1 MNKKYSFTRT
11 ISVPASIAVSLNDLL
26 IVRNRKT
33 TDKKGFMDFF
43 TLFDKKNTIENFRN
57 LYKIYPAQKVK
68 RKGAI
73 SQFNYDLKD
82 MNVTYSY
89 NGKQSTLDEFL
100 KNTITTGFIIMKDH
114 KVVNEQYFHGNTC
127 ESLNTSWSLA
137 KSFLSALVGIAI
149 DEGHIKSVQDLIITY
164 LPELRDSGYKNVS
177 IKECLQMCS
186 GIYFNEDYHNFSS
199 DFYMLM
205 QASLITSKGV
215 NNYINRFKYKEF
227 SGKFSYKSIDTQV
240 LGMLVAK
247 ATGRNLAQYL
257 QEKIWEPLGMESH
270 AFWNIGSD
278 GSTIPY
284 SFLNATL
291 RDFARFGLLYL
302 HNGNWKRKQIISQEW
317 IREST
322 IPERHNLLKDN
333 QSHFTDNYQYQWW
346 TPGPDY
352 IVGEFLAIGIWG
364 QNIYINQPEN
374 LVIVRTSADPSFE
387 KHHYEMYAVY
397 RAIVDFLRKES

>member
-1 MNKKYSFTRT
+1 MNKKYSFKRT
-11 ISVPASIAVSLNDLL
+11 IMIPASIAIGLNDLL
-26 IVRNRKT
+26 KLRNKNT
-33 TDKKGFMDFF
+33 TNKKRFVDFHI
-43 TLFDKKNTIENFRN
+43 LFDKKKTIENFRN
-57 LYKIYPAQKVK
+57 LSKVYPAQKVK
-68 RKGAI
+68 RKGHI
-73 SQFNYDLKD
+73 SRFDYDLKD

-100 KNTITTGFIIMKDH
+100 KNTMATGLLIMKDH
-114 KVVNEQYFHGNTC
+114 KVVNERYFHGNTC
-127 ESLNTSWSLA
+127 RSLNTSWSVA

-149 DEGHIKSVQDLIITY
+149 DEGDIKSVKDPIIAY
-164 LPELRDSGYKNVS
+164 LPELKNSGYKNVS

-186 GIYFNEDYHNFSS
+186 GIYFNEDYHNLSS

-205 QASLITSKGV
+205 QASLTASKSV
-215 NNYINRFKYKEF
+215 NEYINQFKYKEF
-227 SGKFSYKSIDTQV
+227 SRGFSYKSIDAQV
-240 LGMLVAK
+240 LGMLIAK

-257 QEKIWEPLGMESH
+257 QEKIWGPLGMESH
-270 AFWNIGSD
+270 AFWNIGSG
-278 GSTIPY
+278 GSVIPY

-302 HNGNWKRKQIISQEW
+302 QNGNWKGKQIISQEW

-322 IPERHNLLKDN
+322 IPERYNLLKDN